1 MFGAYVLF
9 PYHNRVEYRN
19 HRFFKSIE
27 QVNIG
32 GLPFLPSETQM
43 VSEMLDELIS
53 DSPASA
59 FERATLPLGIEERL
73 ARVDWSRRDVL
84 VGTFRNRAQF
94 DICKDM
100 KFYYIPAK
108 RVPDTKLPIYYVA
121 MFQTPRVFTNEA
133 GIYYYGEVLRA
144 ALVRRKNIREVPMR
158 NNADP
163 EELYY
168 RFQIREWLPL
178 IRPILPKES
187 GFVSE
192 FTNMF
197 LLENSEFVPELLLS
211 SEEEYRFYAELKR
224 RTSEAV
230 ISENETVT
238 GFEYNGIRILFD
250 EGQIKL
256 IRDGTM
262 IEQRSIREFSQRPNA
277 TFRKLFEKTE

>member
-1 MFGAYVLF
+1 
-9 PYHNRVEYRN
+9 
-19 HRFFKSIE
+19 
-27 QVNIG
+27 
-32 GLPFLPSETQM
+32 
-43 VSEMLDELIS
+43 
-53 DSPASA
+53 
-59 FERATLPLGIEERL
+59 
-73 ARVDWSRRDVL
+73 
-84 VGTFRNRAQF
+84 
-94 DICKDM
+94 
-100 KFYYIPAK
+100 
-108 RVPDTKLPIYYVA
+108 
-121 MFQTPRVFTNEA
+121 
-133 GIYYYGEVLRA
+133 
-144 ALVRRKNIREVPMR
+144 MR